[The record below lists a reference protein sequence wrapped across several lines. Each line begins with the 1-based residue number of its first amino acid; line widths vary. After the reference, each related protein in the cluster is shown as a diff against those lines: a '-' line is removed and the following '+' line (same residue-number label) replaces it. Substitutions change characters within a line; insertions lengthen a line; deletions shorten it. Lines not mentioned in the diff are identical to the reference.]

1 MKRQCGSD
9 RLDSKALPSLVSF
22 CFFYEF
28 LQVSPPPLIASAT
41 GTPSSQQG
49 VSNRR
54 LSDWP
59 HCCLPVSRP
68 LRVAGHSRGTI
79 GLDSMH
85 CTCVERAPSL
95 TALTTAR
102 VDGLWVL
109 KIAET
114 LTRRAKRMKRPRIY
128 ERSNISL
135 RSLQLDAF
143 GWLRR
148 GQPVC
153 RTSVPKQY
161 DGAQCPENVQGLGR
175 PCCLYLVLPLSL
187 IATDRPDGPCKAGGT
202 SPSHEF
208 LLIFFFCPRLV
219 FLTEPEA
226 QASCCFFF
234 LNSGMILLC
243 LFECKILAGAVFFFF
258 ARVDF

>member
-79 GLDSMH
+79 GLDSTH
-85 CTCVERAPSL
+85 CAYIERASSL
-95 TALTTAR
+95 PALTTAR
-102 VDGLWVL
+102 VDKLWVL
-109 KIAET
+109 KIAEA
-114 LTRRAKRMKRPRIY
+114 LTRRAKRMKRPHSY
-128 ERSNISL
+128 ERCNISL
-135 RSLQLDAF
+135 RFVAAGRFRLA
-143 GWLRR
+143 
-148 GQPVC
+148 
-153 RTSVPKQY
+153 RTWPAGVPY
-161 DGAQCPENVQGLGR
+161 LCP
-175 PCCLYLVLPLSL
+175 
-187 IATDRPDGPCKAGGT
+187 
-202 SPSHEF
+202 
-208 LLIFFFCPRLV
+208 
-219 FLTEPEA
+219 
-226 QASCCFFF
+226 QA
-234 LNSGMILLC
+234 I
-243 LFECKILAGAVFFFF
+243 
-258 ARVDF
+258 